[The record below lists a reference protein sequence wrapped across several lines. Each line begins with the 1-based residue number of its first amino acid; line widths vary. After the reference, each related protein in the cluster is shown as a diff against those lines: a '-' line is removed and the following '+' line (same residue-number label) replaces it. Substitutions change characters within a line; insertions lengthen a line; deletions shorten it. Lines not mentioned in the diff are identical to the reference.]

1 MPSSNSLI
9 KLTLTLALAALVT
22 FLLNA
27 STTLAQDD
35 APVDNPDAPT
45 RAAALSPAPDRQPT
59 VLSRQSEPD
68 GTLQTVVELPAIADT
83 YIASGEP
90 NRPLGANSAL
100 LYLGYSD
107 DGSANYGAERI
118 LLRFNVDTIP
128 DSADINDARI
138 RLYLVNSVPEEDE
151 GMRTIVR
158 RINSEWDENLV
169 TWNTEPQWAAVR
181 DDTFVGNETGF
192 YEWEITDLVES
203 WVEGE
208 FPNYGVELIG
218 DERVDPARERYFRS
232 RNNAQFFPRLV
243 VDYDEFEDERAPQ
256 IVVEPLGAYSDRDF
270 EVEWEG
276 DDVGSA
282 GIDYYDVQYRLS
294 PSADDDDDEDW
305 VDWRF
310 GIEETSEVFVA
321 NRDGRYEFRARGVD
335 NAGNVEPFG
344 DFEAAT
350 IVDTR
355 APVAVVTGPN
365 GIIRDVSDDDDDTF
379 TVTWDGFDSDGRDDN
394 ERAEGSG
401 IDYYDV
407 QYRIDGGDWILWQ
420 SETEAT
426 SAPFLPREDDAVYY
440 FEARAVDRRG
450 LAEPFRN
457 VPEASVAVDRQAPF
471 IEPQLLL
478 PIVAFGG

>member
-1 MPSSNSLI
+1 MRPSTI
-9 KLTLTLALAALVT
+9 
-22 FLLNA
+22 
-27 STTLAQDD
+27 
-35 APVDNPDAPT
+35 PT
-45 RAAALSPAPDRQPT
+45 RPPAPPRSPP
-59 VLSRQSEPD
+59 RP
-68 GTLQTVVELPAIADT
+68 
-83 YIASGEP
+83 IASPPCSVAKASRTARSRLSSSCRRLRTPTSLRAEP

-118 LLRFNVDTIP
+118 LLRFNVDAIP

-192 YEWEITDLVES
+192 YEWEITDLVGS
-203 WVEGE
+203 WVESE

-218 DERVDPARERYFRS
+218 DERVDRARERYFRS

-305 VDWRF
+305 VRLALWH
-310 GIEETSEVFVA
+310 
-321 NRDGRYEFRARGVD
+321 RG
-335 NAGNVEPFG
+335 
-344 DFEAAT
+344 
-350 IVDTR
+350 
-355 APVAVVTGPN
+355 
-365 GIIRDVSDDDDDTF
+365 DVRSLC
-379 TVTWDGFDSDGRDDN
+379 S
-394 ERAEGSG
+394 
-401 IDYYDV
+401 
-407 QYRIDGGDWILWQ
+407 
-420 SETEAT
+420 
-426 SAPFLPREDDAVYY
+426 
-440 FEARAVDRRG
+440 
-450 LAEPFRN
+450 
-457 VPEASVAVDRQAPF
+457 
-471 IEPQLLL
+471 
-478 PIVAFGG
+478 